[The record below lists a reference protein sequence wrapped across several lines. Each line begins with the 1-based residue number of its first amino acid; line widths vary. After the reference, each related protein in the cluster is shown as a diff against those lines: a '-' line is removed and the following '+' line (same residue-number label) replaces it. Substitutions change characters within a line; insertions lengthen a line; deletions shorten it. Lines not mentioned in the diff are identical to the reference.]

1 MMAHAADF
9 HEGQLRLSAF
19 LRVMGK
25 VPERPKRLQQN
36 RQAPWSLTDQ
46 HDPARGTHFLLT
58 KPAPAAEPVQ
68 DDSTDLPDDSMPEI
82 ESSGR
87 IPAELRSVKANNE
100 SQSVSASSA
109 TKPLDIYAQKGS
121 DVERLNVNPAK
132 ASSAVRQ
139 KTKVVYTAKKKQMKQ
154 PMGIR
159 NVQERH
165 TISDNCLVFVRASTE
180 DGLPL
185 PGNADVVS
193 AGLME
198 ELDPI
203 QDTPLGRPPAQLNNV
218 QVGSAVNSSNV
229 SKHSRLVNMTKN
241 DPQQPKRSRLRAD
254 RIFTSSNAHAPK
266 RRYGGL
272 RLPGPGSLCDGFE
285 GHELLIPAPKEDRRV
300 RQKEIS
306 VGMPKPGA
314 NVDESRGGLEL
325 ASGLLPVSCPIEPKL
340 PKSSGT
346 PLNEYGSQLE
356 LVHPVET
363 DFQKLRHDFLPLRLV
378 VETTI
383 RSQLSSITAPLRE
396 GDESDSSSLDEESNA
411 SFSRSGSEDLS
422 RSSDSENS
430 GLLSPGPDPGEEE
443 MDYLGEAMYGM
454 NNRDE
459 EDFWSQ
465 YPGLD

>member
-46 HDPARGTHFLLT
+46 HDPARGTRFLLT

-185 PGNADVVS
+185 PG
-193 AGLME
+193 
-198 ELDPI
+198 
-203 QDTPLGRPPAQLNNV
+203 
-218 QVGSAVNSSNV
+218 
-229 SKHSRLVNMTKN
+229 
-241 DPQQPKRSRLRAD
+241 
-254 RIFTSSNAHAPK
+254 
-266 RRYGGL
+266 
-272 RLPGPGSLCDGFE
+272 
-285 GHELLIPAPKEDRRV
+285 V
-300 RQKEIS
+300 R
-306 VGMPKPGA
+306 
-314 NVDESRGGLEL
+314 
-325 ASGLLPVSCPIEPKL
+325 
-340 PKSSGT
+340 T
-346 PLNEYGSQLE
+346 
-356 LVHPVET
+356 
-363 DFQKLRHDFLPLRLV
+363 
-378 VETTI
+378 
-383 RSQLSSITAPLRE
+383 
-396 GDESDSSSLDEESNA
+396 
-411 SFSRSGSEDLS
+411 
-422 RSSDSENS
+422 
-430 GLLSPGPDPGEEE
+430 
-443 MDYLGEAMYGM
+443 
-454 NNRDE
+454 
-459 EDFWSQ
+459 
-465 YPGLD
+465 